1 MHIDDAIQFLS
12 NYARRRCTD
21 GGGRDIY
28 IPEVLNGY
36 WTEVLE
42 RPLPESLINSPE
54 GRPFVPV
61 FCDAAWELCRR
72 GIFRPGRREPVQ
84 STMGEKPLSFG
95 FAITVLGRAWLQQ
108 ADEVFFIP
116 TEPGR
121 FTEFMTKFQAR
132 LGDGFWQRVQEASR
146 CHSFLA
152 YLACCAMCGAAAE
165 SIMLRVA
172 IDHVPLQPD
181 TVPCFPLC

>member
-72 GIFRPGRREPVQ
+72 CDYTMERCLQEPPPWRDVGSEHQ
-84 STMGEKPLSFG
+84 TRCWLEDKHDGTLR
-95 FAITVLGRAWLQQ
+95 TV
-108 ADEVFFIP
+108 
-116 TEPGR
+116 
-121 FTEFMTKFQAR
+121 
-132 LGDGFWQRVQEASR
+132 AS
-146 CHSFLA
+146 S
-152 YLACCAMCGAAAE
+152 
-165 SIMLRVA
+165 
-172 IDHVPLQPD
+172 
-181 TVPCFPLC
+181 